1 MKKRNPALLT
11 PVQLAGLRSRLL
23 AARRR
28 VLRTLGTLRDGAGSG
43 AEERGGSEFEERSQA
58 SALAVVEARL
68 AEGEF
73 ARLRQIEGALHRMV
87 LDTYGLCTR
96 SASPIAV
103 ERLLADP
110 ALALCPD
117 CAALA
122 ETESSGPF
130 PTEDRA
136 EAGLPAELRGFDDA
150 ELAGLVRETFR
161 QEIGAGLAGMRVAC
175 RRGRVILAG
184 EVPSDELR
192 QVAVQVVE
200 DELGLAVVDRVR
212 VTGGGGDEP
221 ETTQDGP
228 LPAPDDLGLS
238 FEEGD
243 GGSADLFAV
252 DEEGL
257 SYTPP
262 LTPVAGL
269 E

>member
-11 PVQLAGLRSRLL
+11 PVQLAGLRARLV

-28 VLRTLGTLRDGAGSG
+28 VLRTLGTLRDGAG
-43 AEERGGSEFEERSQA
+43 AEESGGSEFEERSQVGT
-58 SALAVVEARL
+58 LAAVDARL

-110 ALALCPD
+110 ALALCPE
-117 CAALA
+117 CAVLA
-122 ETESSGPF
+122 ETESAGPF
-130 PTEDRA
+130 PAEDRA
-136 EAGLPAELRGFDDA
+136 EARLPADLRGFDDA

-161 QEIGAGLAGMRVAC
+161 QEIGGGLAGMRVAC

-212 VTGGGGDEP
+212 VTGGGDDGRPAAE
-221 ETTQDGP
+221 DGP
-228 LPAPDDLGLS
+228 VPVPEDLGLS
-238 FEEGD
+238 FGEGD

-262 LTPVAGL
+262 LTPVPGL